1 MINYTLHPKK
11 KNDKLHNIIF
21 FFSVAQHNVTVI
33 GADGGYTKPL
43 ETDYIAI
50 SPGQTIDALLSA
62 DQNPGLYYMA
72 ARAYSSGT
80 NVSFDNTTT
89 TAIFEYKEANKSQYS
104 QSTNSPIL
112 PCLPYYNDT
121 KSAFNFITRLR
132 SLADKDHPIN
142 VPLNMS
148 TKIVSTISINTFPC
162 PENRSCEGP
171 NGTRLAASMNNISF
185 VQPLL
190 VDVLEAYYYHVNGVL
205 KNDFPKFPPLLFD
218 FTADYLPLELEIP
231 KRGTKAKVLHYGST
245 VEIVF
250 QGTNLVAGIDHPMHL
265 HGYSFFVVG
274 YGFGNFN
281 EERDKLGYNLIDP
294 PLLNTVIVPKNG
306 WAAVRFAANNPGN

>member
-1 MINYTLHPKK
+1 
-11 KNDKLHNIIF
+11 
-21 FFSVAQHNVTVI
+21 
-33 GADGGYTKPL
+33 
-43 ETDYIAI
+43 
-50 SPGQTIDALLSA
+50 
-62 DQNPGLYYMA
+62 
-72 ARAYSSGT
+72 
-80 NVSFDNTTT
+80 
-89 TAIFEYKEANKSQYS
+89 
-104 QSTNSPIL
+104 
-112 PCLPYYNDT
+112 
-121 KSAFNFITRLR
+121 
-132 SLADKDHPIN
+132 
-142 VPLNMS
+142 MS